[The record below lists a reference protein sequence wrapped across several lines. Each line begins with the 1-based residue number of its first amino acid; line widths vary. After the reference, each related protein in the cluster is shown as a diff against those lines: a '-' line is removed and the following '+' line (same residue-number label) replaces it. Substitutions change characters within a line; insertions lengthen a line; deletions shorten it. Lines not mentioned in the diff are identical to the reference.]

1 MDKKEQI
8 ILAAMKLFIENDIQ
22 ATPMS
27 AIAKAAKTG
36 MGTIY
41 NYFATKEE
49 LINSIFIYI
58 KLDQHKHITKTF
70 TNESIK
76 KQFEY
81 YYLSFNQFL
90 LNNPSYFFFID
101 QFENSPILTK
111 KTKEEGM
118 SIIQPITDVL
128 LKGQEQG
135 IIKSMSIEELI
146 EFLNGGIMGFIG
158 WVLTNKKSNM
168 DQLLKNQLKLAWD
181 AVKD

>member
-90 LNNPSYFFFID
+90 LDNPPYFF
-101 QFENSPILTK
+101 LY
-111 KTKEEGM
+111 
-118 SIIQPITDVL
+118 
-128 LKGQEQG
+128 
-135 IIKSMSIEELI
+135 
-146 EFLNGGIMGFIG
+146 
-158 WVLTNKKSNM
+158 
-168 DQLLKNQLKLAWD
+168 
-181 AVKD
+181 